1 MLKNVVFLYYIIF
14 LDFKK
19 GLDTMKPF
27 NALCVIGAIAGV
39 SLVFFISTKTIDG
52 ISRNALADAK
62 NLNAVYAKNFEEH
75 ESDTAVQ
82 ENITDDI
89 TSEKYAGYPNAHFDD
104 TRNVWIYD
112 VQWGDTLSD
121 ISKMFGRSIDSIA
134 EYNHIQNVD
143 LIYAESSIVIP

>member
-62 NLNAVYAKNFEEH
+62 NLNAVYAKNFENQ
-75 ESDTAVQ
+75 ESDTLVQ

-89 TSEKYAGYPNAHFDD
+89 KAEQYVGYPHAHFDD
-104 TRNVWIYD
+104 ARAVWVYD
-112 VQWGDTLSD
+112 IQWGDTLSD
-121 ISKMFGRSIDSIA
+121 ISKMFGRSVDSIA

>member
-1 MLKNVVFLYYIIF
+1 MKLFNVFCAV
-14 LDFKK
+14 
-19 GLDTMKPF
+19 
-27 NALCVIGAIAGV
+27 GAIAGV
-39 SLVFFISTKTIDG
+39 SLVLFISAKTIDG
-52 ISRNALADAK
+52 ISRNALSDAK
-62 NLNAVYAKNFEEH
+62 NLNTVYAKNFEDKK
-75 ESDTAVQ
+75 SDIPIQ

-89 TSEKYAGYPNAHFDD
+89 TSEKYAGYPHAHFDD

-121 ISKMFGRSIDSIA
+121 ISRMFGRSVDSIA